1 MTKQA
6 DFILARAERLIIF
19 TDLDATLLDHNTYRF
34 DAARPAL
41 ERIRQE
47 AIPLILTSSKT
58 FEEMVEWH
66 HRLHLDVPFIFENG
80 GGLAFPLHMV
90 PPAKETV
97 QHGDFRIQLLSPRYE
112 AILTVL
118 SPLKDRFRFRGFAD
132 LTPEAIAK
140 ETGLPVPLARKAK
153 KRLCS
158 EPIIWEDTPDKLEA
172 FRAELAKHG
181 LQIIKG
187 GRFFHVLGNQASKG
201 KAVTII
207 QQYFQQTGGRWAS
220 IGVGDSPNDLPMLEA
235 VDIPVVVQRPDG
247 RYLQPLPEH
256 AVRAE
261 GIGPVGWNRAILA
274 LIQRWKTLQKRNEK
288 E

>member
-1 MTKQA
+1 LTKQV
-6 DFILARAERLIIF
+6 DFILARAEHVIIF
-19 TDLDATLLDHNTYRF
+19 TDLDATLLDHDTYQF

-41 ERIRQE
+41 ERVRQE

-66 HRLHLDVPFIFENG
+66 HRLGLTDPFIFENG
-80 GGLAFPLHMV
+80 GGLAFPRNM
-90 PPAKETV
+90 PSPAGTTV
-97 QHGDFRIQLLSPRYE
+97 TRRDFRIQLLSPPYE
-112 AILTVL
+112 AILTAI
-118 SPLKDRFRFRGFAD
+118 SPLKSRFRFRGFAD

-140 ETGLPVPLARKAK
+140 EGA
-153 KRLCS
+153 
-158 EPIIWEDTPDKLEA
+158 
-172 FRAELAKHG
+172 
-181 LQIIKG
+181 
-187 GRFFHVLGNQASKG
+187 
-201 KAVTII
+201 
-207 QQYFQQTGGRWAS
+207 WAS

-274 LIQRWKTLQKRNEK
+274 LIQRWKTLHQ
-288 E
+288 

>member
-1 MTKQA
+1 LTKQV
-6 DFILARAERLIIF
+6 DFILARAEHVIIF
-19 TDLDATLLDHNTYRF
+19 TDLDATLLDHDTYQF

-41 ERIRQE
+41 ERVRQE

-66 HRLHLDVPFIFENG
+66 HRLGLTDPFIFENG
-80 GGLAFPLHMV
+80 GGLAFPRNM
-90 PPAKETV
+90 PSPAGTTV
-97 QHGDFRIQLLSPRYE
+97 TRRDFRIQLLSPPYE
-112 AILTVL
+112 AILTAI
-118 SPLKDRFRFRGFAD
+118 SPLKSRFRFRGFAD

-140 ETGLPVPLARKAK
+140 QTALPLPLAQKAK
-153 KRLCS
+153 KRICS
-158 EPIIWEDTPDKLEA
+158 EPIIWEDTPQKFNAFQEA
-172 FRAELAKHG
+172 LAQHG

-187 GRFFHVLGNQASKG
+187 GRFFHVLGKQASKG
-201 KAVTII
+201 KAVSII
-207 QQYFQQTGGRWAS
+207 QEYYQHREEGAWAS

-274 LIQRWKTLQKRNEK
+274 LIQRWKTLHQLK
-288 E
+288 